1 MKAKSDQSVND
12 NFGILGTLLKDLR
25 NDEDVIFIEDD
36 WDSSQVE
43 EVFFLSVPNY

>member
-12 NFGILGTLLKDLR
+12 KLGILDTLLKDLR